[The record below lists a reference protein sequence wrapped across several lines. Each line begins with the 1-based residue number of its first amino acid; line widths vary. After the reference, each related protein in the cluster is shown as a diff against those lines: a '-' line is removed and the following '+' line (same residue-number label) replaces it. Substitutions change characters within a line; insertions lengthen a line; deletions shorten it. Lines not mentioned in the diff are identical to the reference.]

1 MLNPSVNDLLK
12 KIDSRYSLVI
22 ATSKRAREIIQE
34 EFESEEGSVTNKPIS
49 AAVDEFYNDK
59 FHIVNDEK

>member
-22 ATSKRAREIIQE
+22 ATSKRARQIIQE
-34 EFESEEGSVTNKPIS
+34 ELETEGISTNKPIS
-49 AAVDEFYNDK
+49 ASVEFYNDK
-59 FHIVNDEK
+59 FHIVKSEK

>member
-12 KIDSRYSLVI
+12 KTDNRYSLVI

-34 EFESEEGSVTNKPIS
+34 QSEDEGESENKPLAGAI
-49 AAVDEFYNDK
+49 DEFYHDK
-59 FHIVNDEK
+59 YNVVKLGK

>member
-12 KIDSRYSLVI
+12 KTDNRYSLVI

-34 EFESEEGSVTNKPIS
+34 QSEAEGEPANKPLSI
-49 AAVDEFYNDK
+49 AIDEFYHDK
-59 FHIVNDEK
+59 YDVVKLEK

>member
-1 MLNPSVNDLLK
+1 MLTPSVNDLLK

-34 EFESEEGSVTNKPIS
+34 EFEAEEVSTNKPIS
-49 AAVDEFYNDK
+49 AAVDEFYQDK
-59 FHIVNDEK
+59 FHIVKSEK

>member
-1 MLNPSVNDLLK
+1 MLNPSVNDLLE

-34 EFESEEGSVTNKPIS
+34 QLESEGTSINKPIS
-49 AAVDEFYNDK
+49 AAVDEFYNNK
-59 FHIVNDEK
+59 FHIVKSEK

>member
-12 KIDSRYSLVI
+12 KTDNRYSLVI

-34 EFESEEGSVTNKPIS
+34 QSEDEGESTNKPL
-49 AAVDEFYNDK
+49 AVAIDEFYHDK
-59 FHIVNDEK
+59 YNVVKLEK

>member
-22 ATSKRAREIIQE
+22 ATSKRARQIIQE
-34 EFESEEGSVTNKPIS
+34 ELETEGISTNKPIS

-59 FHIVNDEK
+59 FHIVKSEK